1 MNRYVGIPYSHD
13 MCPCDF
19 CFPDEGDAN
28 NNGHCYSNCKHQFVS
43 CPLIE
48 TSMPTKVDG
57 ENVDSFKILQQPADL
72 PNLTKLYTEKSIEF
86 MENSIVADKPFFLYM
101 AYQQTHH
108 PIFAGKIQ
116 IRML

>member
-1 MNRYVGIPYSHD
+1 

-19 CFPDEGDAN
+19 CFPDAGDAN

-48 TSMPTKVDG
+48 TVMPTAIQG
-57 ENVDSFKILQQPADL
+57 EDEDSFKILQQPADL
-72 PNLTKLYTEKSIEF
+72 PNLTKLYTDKSIEF
-86 MENSIVADKPFFLYM
+86 MENSIAEDKPFFLYM

-108 PIFAGKIQ
+108 PLFAGTVGNHFNFT
-116 IRML
+116 R

>member
-1 MNRYVGIPYSHD
+1 

-28 NNGHCYSNCKHQFVS
+28 NNGHCYSNCKHSFVS

-48 TSMPTKVDG
+48 SSMPTEDVDG
-57 ENVDSFKILQQPADL
+57 GKDDSFKILQQPADL

-86 MENSIVADKPFFLYM
+86 MENSIAADKPFFLYM
-101 AYQQTHH
+101 AYQQTHQ
-108 PIFAGKIQ
+108 PIFA
-116 IRML
+116 RMNKTYSSMFI